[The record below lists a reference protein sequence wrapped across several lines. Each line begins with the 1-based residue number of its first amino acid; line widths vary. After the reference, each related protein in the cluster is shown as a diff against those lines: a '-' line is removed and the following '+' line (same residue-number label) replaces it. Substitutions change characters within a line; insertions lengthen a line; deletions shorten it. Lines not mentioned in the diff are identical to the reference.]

1 MPGNPSLE
9 YEEIDMKSDSLITKL
24 NIWMMRKLRITCE
37 DTTPLISE
45 LMDHNLP
52 FGKRM
57 RLKFHLG
64 MCTVCTFY
72 KKQLEVIRALA
83 CKLGGEEESIHQK
96 TILSEQA
103 KTKIKDSLK
112 QSS

>member
-1 MPGNPSLE
+1 MR
-9 YEEIDMKSDSLITKL
+9 SDSLIAKF
-24 NIWMMRKLRITCE
+24 NGWMMRKLSLRCK

-52 FGKRM
+52 LGKRM
-57 RLKFHLG
+57 RLKFHLAL
-64 MCTVCTFY
+64 CTVCRFY
-72 KKQLEVIRALA
+72 QKQLEVIRSLA
-83 CKLGGEEESIHQK
+83 RTLGGEEGSTQQDA
-96 TILSEQA
+96 TLSENA

>member
-1 MPGNPSLE
+1 
-9 YEEIDMKSDSLITKL
+9 
-24 NIWMMRKLRITCE
+24 MMRKLRLTCE

-45 LMDHNLP
+45 LMDHDLP
-52 FGKRM
+52 FGKRL

-83 CKLGGEEESIHQK
+83 RKLGGTEESAEQN
-96 TILSEQA
+96 TTLSEQA
-103 KTKIKDSLK
+103 KSKIKESLK
-112 QSS
+112 QSN